1 MKGNKETRV
10 RDHCVSPFTVESRS
24 LNRSNLIWQQAM
36 CKETLCR
43 QQSSPHLQ
51 TQSEGG
57 RGIVYPVRASAD
69 TPSDL
74 SQLWPKFPLPW
85 LSGTHPGLPSC
96 DPDPIPATASS
107 CRHLLTASA
116 STSSQELRILFQPL
130 LRLPDSETVL
140 FIAAMGTQPQ
150 HFSPNDPN
158 NGSFL

>member
-1 MKGNKETRV
+1 M
-10 RDHCVSPFTVESRS
+10 SPFTVESRS

-57 RGIVYPVRASAD
+57 RRVIVYPVRASAGI
-69 TPSDL
+69 PSDL

-85 LSGTHPGLPSC
+85 LSGKHPGLPSC
-96 DPDPIPATASS
+96 DPDPIPAIASS

-116 STSSQELRILFQPL
+116 STSSQELRILFQPF

-140 FIAAMGTQPQ
+140 FIAVMGTQPQ
-150 HFSPNDPN
+150 HFSSNDPS